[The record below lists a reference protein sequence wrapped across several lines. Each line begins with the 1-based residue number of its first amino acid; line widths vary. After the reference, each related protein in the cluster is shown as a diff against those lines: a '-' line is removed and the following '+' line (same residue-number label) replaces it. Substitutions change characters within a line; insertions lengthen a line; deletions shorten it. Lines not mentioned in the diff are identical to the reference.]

1 MKINLSDGN
10 ITADVQNL
18 LEKMKSVAEK
28 EQKSVLKRLGDI
40 IKKSAAKNMKFRSGI
55 SKSEYVHMQD
65 DVQVSVKTSKYGK
78 LFVQV
83 AGGRKTGYKW
93 RFLNDGAI
101 DNKGNVLVQATHF
114 MESAIKDGENEI
126 SKEIDTLLEKV
137 VNADGR

>member
-1 MKINLSDGN
+1 MKINLNDGN

-18 LEKMKSVAEK
+18 LEKMKDVAEK
-28 EQKSVLKRLGDI
+28 EQKSVLKRIGDI
-40 IKKSAAKNMKFRSGI
+40 IKKSVVKNMKFRSGI

-83 AGGRKTGYKW
+83 AGGKKTGYKW

-101 DNKGNVLVQATHF
+101 DNRGNVLVQATHF
-114 MESAIKDGENEI
+114 MESAINDAESEI

-137 VNADGR
+137 VNTDGR

>member
-1 MKINLSDGN
+1 MKINLSNGN
-10 ITADVQNL
+10 ITTDIQNL
-18 LEKMKSVAEK
+18 LEKMKDVAEK
-28 EQKSVLKRLGDI
+28 EQKSALKRIGDK
-40 IKKSAAKNMKFRSGI
+40 IKKSVIKNMKFRSGI

-65 DVQVSVKTSKYGK
+65 DVQVNVKTSKYGK

-83 AGGRKTGYKW
+83 AGGKKTGYKW

-114 MESAIKDGENEI
+114 MESAINDAESEI

-137 VNADGR
+137 VNVDGR